1 MYSRRKELCLTWTAA
16 APCESQPQ
24 RNIQADAKSFSA
36 TKQQYIHFTNSLVN
50 IELFNFHMN
59 RIGALQGEEGEN
71 CFSVA
76 YMPASA
82 ITTRIMQT
90 YLNLE

>member
-16 APCESQPQ
+16 TPCESQPQ
-24 RNIQADAKSFSA
+24 KNIQADAKSFSA

-50 IELFNFHMN
+50 IELFNFHRN
-59 RIGALQGEEGEN
+59 RIGKMQGGD

-76 YMPASA
+76 YMSASA
-82 ITTRIMQT
+82 ITTRMMQT